1 MVYVTIDTDENANK
15 LIQAVLEANQVACI
29 NKIKQG
35 MFSSYKWEGKVVV
48 DEAEMLLIMK
58 TKNEC
63 LPSLIQ
69 MVKDNHPYDCPECI
83 AVPVTHGS

>member
-15 LIQAVLEANQVACI
+15 LIQAVLEANQVACV

-48 DEAEMLLIMK
+48 DEPRLHQLGQEWDQSDWEKRL
-58 TKNEC
+58 N
-63 LPSLIQ
+63 
-69 MVKDNHPYDCPECI
+69 
-83 AVPVTHGS
+83 

>member
-15 LIQAVLEANQVACI
+15 LIKAVLESNQVACV

-35 MFSSYKWEGKVVV
+35 MYSSYKWEGKVVV
-48 DEAEMLLIMK
+48 DEEEMLLIMK

-63 LPSLIQ
+63 LPGLI
-69 MVKDNHPYDCPECI
+69 
-83 AVPVTHGS
+83 